1 MIADTSAL
9 SLLSLQEC
17 LLATPKAPQRF
28 PSRLQDTLYTDCNR
42 NLLFSCFS
50 YCFYASTELPRV
62 HLENG
67 RDFLWGWS
75 VMQNLRTNSLVNHPE
90 VRPIDR
96 KEVNL
101 DERKT
106 LRYYSKYEY
115 TALLATRAQQLA
127 DGARPLVSLEG
138 ILPGDPLFVWKVAE
152 KEILEQRL
160 PFLVNRR
167 MPDGKS
173 EFWST
178 QELEKMW

>member
-1 MIADTSAL
+1 MAPFSGNRARSVFIHLQNLAALAIWKTDATFCGESA
-9 SLLSLQEC
+9 
-17 LLATPKAPQRF
+17 
-28 PSRLQDTLYTDCNR
+28 
-42 NLLFSCFS
+42 
-50 YCFYASTELPRV
+50 
-62 HLENG
+62 
-67 RDFLWGWS
+67 
-75 VMQNLRTNSLVNHPE
+75 VMQNLRTDSLVNHPE

-96 KEVNL
+96 KDVTL

-106 LRYYSKYEY
+106 LQYYSKYEY

-152 KEILEQRL
+152 KEILSQRL
-160 PFLVNRR
+160 PFLVHRR

-178 QELEKMW
+178 QELEKIW